1 MWRVS
6 GRCEES
12 PRTLCLH
19 IDDRMHVWKCE
30 QGKVSGVWTC
40 WDSRPSGILR
50 DLGKVYTAE
59 ASLVVSETTL
69 TRDLESGG
77 EGLGAYTRHS

>member
-1 MWRVS
+1 MNLRDIWRVS
-6 GRCEES
+6 GRCAL
-12 PRTLCLH
+12 RAT
-19 IDDRMHVWKCE
+19 RA
-30 QGKVSGVWTC
+30 GKASGFWTC

-59 ASLVVSETTL
+59 ASLVVSEMPL

-77 EGLGAYTRHS
+77 EELGAYTRHS